1 MCVLSSWLLYDMH
14 SNSVPNSTAVKTNL
28 TASGEKTLKVNRI
41 GSQECFLLPGCVP
54 RGCPGCSIKNWRL
67 TVTLWEQPSVPGSAA
82 AQAAP
87 STRKSFPSPQLI
99 TPNRPSGLRWCV
111 TFLGNL
117 SWLPV
122 SSSLL
127 FVYVSYIG
135 VATAAVL
142 YYYICV
148 ISWSVLSH

>member
-1 MCVLSSWLLYDMH
+1 MCS
-14 SNSVPNSTAVKTNL
+14 
-28 TASGEKTLKVNRI
+28 
-41 GSQECFLLPGCVP
+41 FLLIALWYAFKFCTKQHSCKNKSYSQWGENTESEQNRFTRVFPSTCCVP
-54 RGCPGCSIKNWRL
+54 RGCPGCSFKSWRL
-67 TVTLWEQPSVPGSAA
+67 TVMLWEQPSVPGSAA

-87 STRKSFPSPQLI
+87 STRKSFPSPRLI

-142 YYYICV
+142 YYYICI